1 MQLKQER
8 GFSLIE
14 LMIVL
19 TIMGILSVIAF
30 PVLHRARQR
39 AQAASAVQALKT
51 VGSGQLLY
59 ERKYGVYGTFA
70 QLSSE
75 NVLDPALSTGT
86 RSDYLFQLVVDGT
99 GKLYTITATP
109 LFVVSEADFFFMDQS
124 GVIRYNKGSAADV
137 NSPPIPR

>member
-14 LMIVL
+14 LLMVV

-39 AQAASAVQALKT
+39 AQAASAVQALRT

-59 ERKYGVYGTFA
+59 ERKHSTYGTFA
-70 QLSSE
+70 QLLSE
-75 NVLDPALSTGT
+75 NVLDPALTTGT
-86 RSDYLFQLVVDGT
+86 RSDYLFNLVVAGT
-99 GKLYTITATP
+99 GKTYTITATP
-109 LFVVSEADFFFMDQS
+109 LVDATQSDYFFMDTT
-124 GVIRYNKGSAADV
+124 GVIRFNKGSAADV
-137 NSPPIPR
+137 SSPPIPR